1 MISAVRNFYSETT
14 PPATGVTDPTKPAE
28 PPKGE
33 VAPSQPRAALPTNG
47 KGMGRDEFLKMLVAQ
62 LKNQDPLNPMDG
74 KDMAAQ
80 LAQFSS
86 VEQLIQLNK
95 SVDEQKAAQAEV
107 VTALGE
113 LQETQN
119 ERADELAAL
128 IEGQTAMATVGKVAV
143 TPGNNMYVDN
153 DGKGTVLVDTGTRS
167 GPGRI
172 TFTSANGF
180 EVTRVNLTSI
190 GTGQQAIDLSK
201 LDLKP
206 PLQPGKYTVKVEV
219 ATDGG
224 QFQSVKTYTTGRIT
238 GMRYEQ
244 GNPILIIGDDLSLPM
259 SQLTQI
265 RG

>member
-1 MISAVRNFYSETT
+1 MITSVRGTFDTIANPVS
-14 PPATGVTDPTKPAE
+14 AE
-28 PPKGE
+28 PPTGAAE
-33 VAPSQPRAALPTNG
+33 PSQPRTVLPTNSSG
-47 KGMGRDEFLKMLVAQ
+47 LGRDDFLKMLVAQ

-95 SVDEQKAAQAEV
+95 TVDEQKSAQEGV

-113 LQETQN
+113 LQKTQN
-119 ERADELAAL
+119 ERADELATL
-128 IEGQTAMATVGKVAV
+128 IEGQMAMATVGKTAV
-143 TPGNNMYVDN
+143 TPGNNVYVDS
-153 DGKGTVLVDTGTRS
+153 DGKGTVLLDAGTSR

-172 TFTSANGF
+172 TFTNANGSD
-180 EVTRVNLTSI
+180 VRSVAIPNI
-190 GTGQQAIDLSK
+190 GTGQQAIDISK
-201 LDLKP
+201 LDWKP
-206 PLQPGKYTVKVEV
+206 PLEAGKYTVRCEV

-224 QFQSVKTYTTGRIT
+224 PFQNVKTYTTGRIT

-244 GNPILIIGDDLSLPM
+244 GNPILIIGDDLNLPM
-259 SQLTQI
+259 SKLTQI

>member
-1 MISAVRNFYSETT
+1 MISAVRNIYSDTA
-14 PPATGVTDPTKPAE
+14 PPTAMTDPTKPVE

-33 VAPSQPRAALPTNG
+33 VAPSQPRTALPTGG

-86 VEQLIQLNK
+86 VEQLIELNK
-95 SVDEQKAAQAEV
+95 SVDEQKAAQEEV
-107 VTALGE
+107 VVALGE
-113 LQETQN
+113 LQKTQN
-119 ERADELAAL
+119 ERADELAQL

-143 TPGNNMYVDN
+143 TPGNNVFVDSE
-153 DGKGTVLVDTGTRS
+153 GKGTVLYDSGSKS

-172 TFTSANGF
+172 TFTGANG
-180 EVTRVNLTSI
+180 ETSTVAVSSMGPGPQALDVT
-190 GTGQQAIDLSK
+190 K
-201 LDLKP
+201 LDFKP
-206 PLQPGKYTVKVEV
+206 PLKSGKYTIRCEV

-224 QFQSVKTYTTGRIT
+224 PFQSVKTYTTGRIT

-244 GNPILIIGDDLSLPM
+244 GNPILIIGDQLNLPM

>member
-1 MISAVRNFYSETT
+1 MISPVRNSYDITSNDPLVPE
-14 PPATGVTDPTKPAE
+14 PVTGPAE
-28 PPKGE
+28 Q
-33 VAPSQPRAALPTNG
+33 SQPRTLPTNTASL
-47 KGMGRDEFLKMLVAQ
+47 GRDEFLKLLVAQ

-86 VEQLIQLNK
+86 VEQLVQLNK
-95 SVDEQKAAQAEV
+95 SAADTKAAQAEIAA
-107 VTALGE
+107 TLGE
-113 LQETQN
+113 LQKTQV

-143 TPGNNMYVDN
+143 TPGDQVYVDSE
-153 DGKGTVLVDTGTRS
+153 GKGVVLTDNGTSR
-167 GPGRI
+167 GPARI
-172 TFTSANGF
+172 TFTSADGF
-180 EVTRVNLTSI
+180 DRRTVSVPNVGS
-190 GTGQQAIDLSK
+190 GQQAIDLSK
-201 LDLKP
+201 LDLVP
-206 PLQPGKYTVKVEV
+206 PLASGKYTVKVEV

-224 QFQSVKTYTTGRIT
+224 PFQSVKTYTTGRIT

-259 SQLTQI
+259 SKLTQI